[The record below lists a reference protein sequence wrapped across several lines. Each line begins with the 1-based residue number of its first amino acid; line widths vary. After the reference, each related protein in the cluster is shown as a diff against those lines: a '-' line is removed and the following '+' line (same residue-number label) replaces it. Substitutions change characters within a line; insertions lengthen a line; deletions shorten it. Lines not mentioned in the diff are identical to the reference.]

1 MKTLKIS
8 QIQFEAK
15 PTPQENCNQLEKF
28 YKKALKFKPSGICAA
43 NFFHFKEQRVRVLK
57 NELIKFNYF
66 KIRKDN

>member
-28 YKKALKFKPSGICAA
+28 YKKALKFKPDLICTPECSNIITSDKKHLFKFA
-43 NFFHFKEQRVRVLK
+43 NYQNDCPICKE
-57 NELIKFNYF
+57 E
-66 KIRKDN
+66 